1 MRAGVFVCVSQKR
14 KKREQL
20 NLSGGLC
27 NKRPAENSWC
37 LVCVCVS
44 KEALRGGLQ
53 PFVERGHIISI

>member
-14 KKREQL
+14 NGKKKREQL

-37 LVCVCVS
+37 LVCVCVQ
-44 KEALRGGLQ
+44 RGS
-53 PFVERGHIISI
+53 PRGPPTLC